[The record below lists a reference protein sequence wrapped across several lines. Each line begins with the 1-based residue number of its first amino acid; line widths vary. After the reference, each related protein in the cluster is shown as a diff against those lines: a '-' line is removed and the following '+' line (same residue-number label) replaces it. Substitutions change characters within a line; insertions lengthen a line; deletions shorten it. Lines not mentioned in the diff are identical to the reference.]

1 MVLQRSASPAVSSV
15 SSGTSSTVPTSAAPS
30 SDASPDASP
39 TGSPHRHPH
48 RHSHHHHHGAGE
60 AGHVHGVV
68 DPSLAISDR
77 GIWAVKWSFVGLM
90 ITAIAQAIV
99 VAMSGSVA
107 LLADTI
113 HNIGDAATAIPLWIA
128 FRLSQAQPTR
138 RFTYGL
144 GRGEDL
150 AGLVV
155 LLIILVSAIVTGYE
169 SIERLLHPQ
178 PVTQLAAV
186 MVASLIGFLGNEAVA
201 RFRIRVGTEMGSA
214 ALIADGHHARVDSL
228 TSLAVLLGAI
238 AVALG
243 FPIAD
248 PLVGLVIT
256 AAIARIVWQSA
267 QAILTRL
274 LDGVEPDI
282 MAHIETAIA
291 HAISHEPTA
300 TVQHTRAR
308 WMGHHL
314 HIELHLSLAD
324 DLTLKDSNAIA
335 THLRHHIE
343 QDLPYGVTVTTL
355 LTPDE
360 HIHPA

>member
-1 MVLQRSASPAVSSV
+1 
-15 SSGTSSTVPTSAAPS
+15 
-30 SDASPDASP
+30 
-39 TGSPHRHPH
+39 
-48 RHSHHHHHGAGE
+48 
-60 AGHVHGVV
+60 VV

-77 GIWAVKWSFVGLM
+77 GIWAVKWSFVGL
-90 ITAIAQAIV
+90 IVTAIAQAV
-99 VAMSGSVA
+99 VVIMSGSVA

-113 HNIGDAATAIPLWIA
+113 HNIGDAATAVPLWIA
-128 FRLSQAQPTR
+128 FRLSQSQPTR
-138 RFTYGL
+138 RFTYGF

-169 SIERLLHPQ
+169 SIDRLLHPQ
-178 PVTQLAAV
+178 PVTQLTAV
-186 MVASLIGFLGNEAVA
+186 MVASLIGFFGNEAVA

-214 ALIADGHHARVDSL
+214 ALIADGHHARMDSL

-243 FPIAD
+243 LPIAD

-274 LDGVEPDI
+274 LDGVEPEV
-282 MAHIETAIA
+282 MVQIETAIA
-291 HAISHEPTA
+291 HALAHEPAA
-300 TVQHTRAR
+300 TLHHTRAR

-314 HIELHLSLAD
+314 HIELNLAMAD
-324 DLTLKDSNAIA
+324 SLTLKDSEAIA
-335 THLRHHIE
+335 AHLRHHIE
-343 QDLPYGVTVTTL
+343 QDLPYGVTVKTL
-355 LTPDE
+355 LTPQDPPNAPTIA
-360 HIHPA
+360 HTTVQAPTH